1 MGFPKP
7 SPVII
12 DVMDANSYVIGVDLG
27 GTNMRVAAVSPGGGI
42 LRVERLKTGA
52 NEGYEAVIKRIVSA
66 VISVSQSMAAKPSA
80 VGLAVPGA
88 IDFSKGVVTWS
99 PNFPGWSAVPVARD
113 VSALL
118 SLPVVIENDA
128 NAAAVGEGWAG
139 SARGVGDFVM
149 MTLGTGVG
157 GGVVL
162 DGRVWRGSTGMAG
175 EIGHIPVREAGRVC
189 GCGKRGCLET
199 YASANGVARTAR
211 ERIGEEKAR
220 KLMAMVNGLTE
231 KIDSGIVA
239 LGASRGD
246 TFCLEIFEEAG
257 RDIGKAMAVIALTLD
272 VSHFVIGGG
281 MAEALPFL
289 QASMRQAA
297 LDHAYTLNAEKL
309 VIAKA
314 ALGDDAG
321 IIGAAWTAIQT
332 QNCASHGEVA

>member
-1 MGFPKP
+1 
-7 SPVII
+7 
-12 DVMDANSYVIGVDLG
+12 MDTNSYVIGVDLG
-27 GTNMRVAAVSPGGGI
+27 GTNIRVAAVSPDGEI

-52 NEGYEAVIKRIVSA
+52 SEGYEAVIKRIVSA
-66 VISVSQSMAAKPSA
+66 VTAVAKTMDVKPSA

-88 IDFSKGVVTWS
+88 IDFAKGVVTWS
-99 PNFPGWSAVPVARD
+99 PNFPGWSNVPVARD
-113 VSALL
+113 VSAILGW
-118 SLPVVIENDA
+118 PVVIENDG
-128 NAAAVGEGWAG
+128 NAAAVGEGWTG
-139 SARGVGDFVM
+139 SARGVGNFVM

-175 EIGHIPVREAGRVC
+175 EVGHIPVCEAGRMC
-189 GCGKRGCLET
+189 GCGKRGCMET

-211 ERIGEEKAR
+211 ERIEEERAR
-220 KLMAMVNGLTE
+220 GLMEMVNGIPE
-231 KIDSGIVA
+231 KIDSGIMA
-239 LGASRGD
+239 KAAGMGD

-289 QASMRQAA
+289 IASMRKAA
-297 LDHAYTLNAEKL
+297 LDHAYTLNEEKL
-309 VIAKA
+309 VIVKA

-321 IIGAAWTAIQT
+321 IIGSAWTAIST
-332 QNCASHGEVA
+332 QKDAPPFKKGSA